1 MRYHHETVEAL
12 AEKLRTGAKTAKQ
25 QAAKAWE
32 AAAAAHPTFI
42 TTVDDDAAAEIS
54 DERFQTQTPRS
65 ALEGIPIAIKDV
77 IATAGVRTTMGSQL
91 FADHVPTEDAQI
103 VKQLK
108 AAGANIVGKS
118 NTHEFSFGIRGD
130 STAFGV
136 VPNPYDETRIAGG
149 SSSGSAAAVARGI
162 VPLAVGSDTAGSIRV
177 PAALCGAVGFKPT
190 YDLLDTAG
198 IFPLAQSFD
207 TAGFLSTTVHD
218 IVIAMDAIGAAGCS
232 GPLQDSGELRFRMLR
247 GNPALNAK
255 IPADETAQE
264 VPELLDAPDV
274 HHPNFDG
281 SPADFRGL
289 FNTIRSREAYAVHKK
304 YLRCDVSAAQYQELT
319 YSRLQQGADI
329 TDEQVEQA
337 RKTIE
342 EISQRYLETFSDVD
356 ILLSTTVPLKAPPR
370 SQKPGT
376 GSEELVSQC
385 VAWNVL
391 GWPALTVPYWSN
403 DDLLPNAI
411 QVIGKPGRD
420 TDVLSAGKH
429 IEQLLASHKATL
441 DGPKGHD

>member
-1 MRYHHETVEAL
+1 M
-12 AEKLRTGAKTAKQ
+12 
-25 QAAKAWE
+25 
-32 AAAAAHPTFI
+32 
-42 TTVDDDAAAEIS
+42 
-54 DERFQTQTPRS
+54 
-65 ALEGIPIAIKDV
+65 
-77 IATAGVRTTMGSQL
+77 
-91 FADHVPTEDAQI
+91 
-103 VKQLK
+103 
-108 AAGANIVGKS
+108 
-118 NTHEFSFGIRGD
+118 
-130 STAFGV
+130 
-136 VPNPYDETRIAGG
+136 
-149 SSSGSAAAVARGI
+149 
-162 VPLAVGSDTAGSIRV
+162 
-177 PAALCGAVGFKPT
+177 
-190 YDLLDTAG
+190 
-198 IFPLAQSFD
+198 
-207 TAGFLSTTVHD
+207 
-218 IVIAMDAIGAAGCS
+218 
-232 GPLQDSGELRFRMLR
+232 
-247 GNPALNAK
+247 
-255 IPADETAQE
+255 
-264 VPELLDAPDV
+264 
-274 HHPNFDG
+274 
-281 SPADFRGL
+281 
-289 FNTIRSREAYAVHKK
+289 
-304 YLRCDVSAAQYQELT
+304 RCDVSAAQYQELT